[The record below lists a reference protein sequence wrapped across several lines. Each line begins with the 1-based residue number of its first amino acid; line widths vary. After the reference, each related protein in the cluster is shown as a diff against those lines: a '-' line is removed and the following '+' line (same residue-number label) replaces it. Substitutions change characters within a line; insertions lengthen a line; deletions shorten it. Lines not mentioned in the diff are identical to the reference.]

1 MPRHTSMCHRA
12 YPARQRLSILT
23 PSSPINCMFLQTLTI
38 VAPVFLLIGLGY
50 GLAHWKVL
58 GPDVGKPLG
67 DFVYVVAIPIL
78 IFKTLVNADLSGGL
92 PLSLW
97 ASYFLGVA
105 FVWLLGSLVVR
116 KIFGRDARAGAI
128 GSISSA
134 FANTIMV
141 GLPLITAVY
150 GEDGLVPLLLIISIH
165 LAAMTVGMAIVM
177 ERAAAHDSGNDR
189 PPVSV
194 LIKRAVSS
202 LIRNPLVI
210 AIIAAFGWRLTG
222 LDLPFLISDLLNR
235 VGATALPLA
244 LISLGMNLVQYGMRG
259 NVLPGLVLSV
269 NKIVIMPAVVFV
281 LSHYLFSLSP
291 LWVAVATL
299 TAACPTGINAYVF
312 ANKYGTGHAM
322 SANAITIT
330 TALAILTTSLWIWFL
345 EYMLP

>member
-1 MPRHTSMCHRA
+1 MTRRA
-12 YPARQRLSILT
+12 YPAHRPVSILT
-23 PSSPINCMFLQTLTI
+23 LFSPNNGMFLQTLTI
-38 VAPVFLLIGLGY
+38 VTPVFLLIGLGY
-50 GLAHWKVL
+50 GLARWKVL
-58 GPDVGKPLG
+58 SPETGHSLG
-67 DFVYVVAIPIL
+67 NFVYVVAIPIL
-78 IFKTLVNADLSGGL
+78 IFRTLVNADLSGEL
-92 PLSLW
+92 PLTLW

-105 FVWLLGSLVVR
+105 CVWLLGSLVIRRV
-116 KIFGRDARAGAI
+116 FGRDARAGAI

-141 GLPLITAVY
+141 GLPLVTAVY

-165 LAAMTVGMAIVM
+165 LAAMTVVMAIVM
-177 ERAAAHDSGNDR
+177 ERAAAHDSGTDR
-189 PPVSV
+189 PPVAI
-194 LIKRAVSS
+194 LIKRAASS

-210 AIIAAFGWRLTG
+210 AIVAAFGWRLTG
-222 LDLPFLISDLLNR
+222 FELPFLISDLLNR
-235 VGATALPLA
+235 IGATALPLA

-281 LSHYLFSLSP
+281 LAHYIFDLPP

-330 TALAILTTSLWIWFL
+330 TALAVLTSSLWIWFL
-345 EYMLP
+345 EYFLS